1 MSILKFLG
9 FGEAGGRGQ
18 AAPSSAETESVR
30 EIIRALDRL
39 EPDRARFLAAF
50 AYILTRVARA
60 NLAISETE
68 AGEMERLLV
77 EQGDL
82 TPEQA
87 ILVVQMAKTQNVLF
101 GGTENY
107 LVTREFNRIASHDQK
122 LALLQ
127 CLFSVSAS
135 DDSIS
140 VVEDNEIRRIAS
152 ELRLTHA
159 DFIKSRSAWR
169 DHLAV
174 LKKRG

>member
-9 FGEAGGRGQ
+9 FGEAGDRG
-18 AAPSSAETESVR
+18 AGSTSSADTESVR

-50 AYILTRVARA
+50 AYILGRVARA
-60 NLAISETE
+60 DLAISEAE
-68 AGEMERLLV
+68 SGEMERLLV
-77 EQGDL
+77 QQGGL
-82 TPEQA
+82 VPEQA
-87 ILVVQMAKTQNVLF
+87 LLVVQMAKTQHALF

-107 LVTREFNRIASHDQK
+107 LVTREFNRIASPDQK

-135 DDSIS
+135 DESIS

-152 ELRLTHA
+152 ELRITHA
-159 DFIKSRSAWR
+159 DFIRSRSAWR

-174 LKKRG
+174 LKKPR